1 MYQAFGSDIAAEPV
15 DVDTLKAG
23 SLAQVFGQHDA
34 LICGTPTW
42 NTGAE
47 TERSGTGWDDLYYDK
62 LPQLKDVL
70 EKKKCAVFG
79 LGDQVSYAEN
89 YADAAGELFDVFTD
103 LGCNMVP
110 FAATSQDG
118 YEHEDSKSIRGDK
131 FCGLLL
137 DQINQEDLTD
147 DRISIWVAQLIENGF
162 LEGEAT
168 TAAPA
173 MVPALVP
180 IDVVTHEA
188 ALKEELEACSA
199 VLDETIVS
207 DSSGGFTPHYNAITR
222 KTMWTSPDG
231 RSSYVTVEPETSNMA
246 RLRP

>member
-23 SLAQVFGQHDA
+23 SLAQSFGQHGA

-62 LPQLKDVL
+62 LPQLKDEL
-70 EKKKCAVFG
+70 DQKKCAVFG

-89 YADAAGELFDVFTD
+89 YADGAGELFDVFTD

-110 FAATSQDG
+110 YAATSQDG
-118 YEHEDSKSIRGDK
+118 YEHEGSKSIRGDK

-162 LEGEAT
+162 LEGGAK
-168 TAAPA
+168 TAAP
-173 MVPALVP
+173 PLVQVDMATP
-180 IDVVTHEA
+180 EA

-199 VLDETIVS
+199 VLYETIVS
-207 DSSGGFTPHYNAITR
+207 ESSGGFTPHYNAATR

-231 RSSYVTVEPETSNMA
+231 RSSYVTVEPETSTMA